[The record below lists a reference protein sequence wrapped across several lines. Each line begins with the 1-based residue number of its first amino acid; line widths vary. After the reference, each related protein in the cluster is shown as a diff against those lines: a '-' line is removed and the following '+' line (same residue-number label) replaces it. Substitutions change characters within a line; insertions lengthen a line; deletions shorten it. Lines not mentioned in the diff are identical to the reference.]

1 MAGGVYQNTV
11 QDDAGNIVPG
21 ASILVRTEAGGATAT
36 IYSDAALSVGQS
48 NPIIA
53 DANGKFRFYAAA
65 GKYRITVTYGIYTDD
80 LRNVPLGEAQ
90 ERDTG
95 TASAQVVT
103 IAIGDAR
110 YLVASGNLAA
120 LTDPAAARVN
130 LGLGTMA
137 VEDAADYTPTSGL
150 GTMAFQDD
158 DAVAITGGSIVI
170 DSLYVQGDS
179 FFGGIAGDTV
189 GDYSVEIREVTD
201 ARNHLVLVGG
211 ETGDPVTISAEGMDT
226 DVDITLTPKGA
237 GVALVI
243 GAASIQSG
251 NLSLVVGADQV
262 ANTLTDATNKG
273 GRIGVPHYLIAEEP
287 VCVFNVSNVSGMN
300 TVGFGGGTSLMNAAS
315 VLAFRTAAT
324 TTTLTGTIRMQIGP
338 DGHVRM
344 GPTLPTDDTVNALQ
358 LNGSMTVSTG
368 NAYKVNNVQV
378 VNARKTGWAVAT
390 GTPTRTTF
398 DTTTVTLPQLAER
411 VKALIDDLSSHG
423 LIGT

>member
-11 QDDAGNIVPG
+11 QDDSGNIVPG
-21 ASILVRTEAGGATAT
+21 ASILVRTEAGGAPAT

-137 VEDAADYTPTSGL
+137 VEDAVDYTPTSGL

-158 DAVAITGGSIVI
+158 DAVAIAGGSIVI

-189 GDYSVEIREVTD
+189 GDYSVEIRQVAD
-201 ARNHLVLVGG
+201 ARNHLVLAGG
-211 ETGDPVTISAEGMDT
+211 KTGDPVTISAEGMDA

-237 GVALVI
+237 GGLQI
-243 GAASIQSG
+243 AS
-251 NLSLVVGADQV
+251 
-262 ANTLTDATNKG
+262 
-273 GRIGVPHYLIAEEP
+273 
-287 VCVFNVSNVSGMN
+287 
-300 TVGFGGGTSLMNAAS
+300 S
-315 VLAFRTAAT
+315 V
-324 TTTLTGTIRMQIGP
+324 
-338 DGHVRM
+338 
-344 GPTLPTDDTVNALQ
+344 
-358 LNGSMTVSTG
+358 TVSTG
-368 NAYKVNNVQV
+368 NAYKVDNVQV

-398 DTTTVTLPQLAER
+398 DTATVTLPQLAER